1 MKLIS
6 FNVQNFRGLKG
17 NDNKISFENSNLI
30 FLIGNNNSGK
40 STFLKAY
47 EFFVNP
53 KSIAFNDD
61 FLDKDTSIP
70 IELIAEFRI
79 EPGDEQ
85 RHPEWMINKYAD
97 KDGIIKIKKLWR
109 SPGAIVEKF
118 SYDPIKQAFFS
129 GGFGG
134 LDTLITKYSP
144 TPIFVNAIATPEDLE
159 KSINDII
166 AKNHVKKLK
175 SQYAT
180 EYDSII
186 DLLSDLKEKISQAQE
201 IIDINTRVN
210 EQFKNVFPELTIN
223 IYSKPGE
230 GIDISKTLKSTHGF
244 QISDS
249 VNSIDLSN
257 NGHGIIRQ
265 ALFSFLSTNDIN
277 IEDDEYIILY
287 EEPELYL
294 HPEVI
299 NTLKNELYNLA
310 RKKGYQVLC
319 ATHSPSMINLA
330 EEHSS
335 LVRLVK
341 DCSTRNTKTYQVE
354 FNIYEGE
361 ERNELLMNNRFN
373 PYLCEVFYADEVII
387 VEGDTEAIIYRE
399 LITKHYPNSRNI
411 YILNAGSKSNMVFY
425 QKILTHFG
433 IKHILIHDCDS
444 KFCETKD
451 GTKKINAM
459 WSFNDTIWQQILL
472 SNSIHPN
479 IARRFVQFLNFEKA
493 HGYEYNTSKG
503 KPYSA
508 YIYAKNLEY
517 NSSIPCFVF
526 LDDLFK
532 QSSINTSQTELE
544 SIYSTTFSC

>member
-1 MKLIS
+1 MKLVS

-47 EFFVNP
+47 DFFISS
-53 KSIAFNDD
+53 KSTASNDD
-61 FLDKDTSIP
+61 FLDKDISIP
-70 IELIAEFRI
+70 IEITAEFRI
-79 EPGDEQ
+79 ESGDEE
-85 RHPEWMINKYAD
+85 RHPDWMINKYTD
-97 KDGIIKIKKLWR
+97 ENGIIKIKKLWR
-109 SPGAIVEKF
+109 SPGANVEKF
-118 SYDPIKQAFFS
+118 SYDPIKQEFFS

-134 LDTLITKYSP
+134 FDTLITKYSP

-180 EYDSII
+180 EYNSII

-244 QISDS
+244 QINDT

-354 FNIYEGE
+354 FNVYEGE

-373 PYLCEVFYADEVII
+373 PYLCEVFYSDEVII

-444 KFCETKD
+444 KFCDTKD
-451 GTKKINAM
+451 GIKKINAM
-459 WSFNDTIWQQILL
+459 WSFNDAIWKQILL

-526 LDDLFK
+526 LDDLFN
-532 QSSINTSQTELE
+532 QSLINTSQTELE
-544 SIYSTTFSC
+544 RIYSTRFSC